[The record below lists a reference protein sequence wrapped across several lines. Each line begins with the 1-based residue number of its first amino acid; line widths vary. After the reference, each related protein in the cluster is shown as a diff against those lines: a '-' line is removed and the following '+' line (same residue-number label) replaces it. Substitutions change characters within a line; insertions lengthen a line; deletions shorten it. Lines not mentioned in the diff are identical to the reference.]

1 MEHRYSPDGRY
12 GDTGLVATLV
22 AMTPQHILTLGSI
35 TYWRGG
41 YDYVPDPDRAVGRVV
56 GSWQRLDRL
65 GEVIRQGLAGEAGL
79 GPRILFLQQAHW
91 WDLRGGELLHEVED
105 LLAPFGRYH
114 GYLTRSEWNP
124 GHCVTFLREAII
136 GEPEMRMR
144 HHWRGEDPD
153 EDNRLYGF
161 LDVRVGGTGGPRMWL
176 RGVMLKAHD
185 PADRL
190 REIRAITSVIPDGVT
205 AVVAG
210 SFNSAASGKNEPQRD
225 WDAAYA
231 ANPEKAL
238 HKGRMREDGSVV
250 ANTEVFDHLLGHWS
264 PATAPRR
271 LGGVGWISLAKA
283 DSNYAPTTGDGA
295 DKGDP
300 LRQNDFLV
308 NREDI
313 TVPGSSRTHPLLP
326 HAAGRHRY
334 ITAKIA
340 VS

>member
-1 MEHRYSPDGRY
+1 MEHWYSPDGRY
-12 GDTGLVATLV
+12 GDTAPVATLI
-22 AMTPQHILTLGSI
+22 AMKPKHILTLGSI

-41 YDYVPDPDRAVGRVV
+41 YDYVPDPDRVVGRVV

-65 GEVIRQGLAGEAGL
+65 GDVIRQGLATEAGL

-136 GEPEMRMR
+136 GEPEMQMR

-161 LDVRVGGTGGPRMWL
+161 TEVQVGGKGGPTLYL
-176 RGVMLKAHD
+176 RGVMLKSHD

-190 REIRAITSVIPDGVT
+190 REVRDITSVIPGGVT

-210 SFNSAASGKNEPQRD
+210 SFNSAASGSDEPQRD
-225 WDAAYA
+225 WDGYYA
-231 ANPEKAL
+231 RDPEKAL
-238 HKGRMREDGSVV
+238 HKGRLREDGSVV
-250 ANTEVFDHLLGHWS
+250 ANTDVFDHFLGRWS
-264 PATAPRR
+264 EASAPRR
-271 LGGVGWISLAKA
+271 LGGRGWTSLALA
-283 DSNYAPTTGDGA
+283 DGNYAPTTGNRP
-295 DKGDP
+295 DKGGP

-308 NREDI
+308 NDPDI
-313 TVPGSSRTHPLLP
+313 TVLGSSRTHPLLP